1 MTVRHYLTRF
11 VKDEAGAAGVEYG
24 ILVAAIAAG
33 IVVAAFAIGD
43 SVQAAFEYTDTQIT
57 TGCGAACTTPT
68 P

>member
-1 MTVRHYLTRF
+1 MRDYLSRF
-11 VKDEAGAAGVEYG
+11 LKDEAGAAGVEYG

-43 SVQAAFEYTDTQIT
+43 SVEAAFNYTKTQIN
-57 TGCGAACTTPT
+57 TGCGSACTTPA